1 MHKVIIVGA
10 SGRMGRMLVRA
21 VAESEHAKLV
31 AATEREG
38 STLLGVDAGE
48 LAGVQT
54 LGVAIHSSIP
64 EGLDADVII
73 DFTTPKAT
81 LAHAKLAAQR
91 GIQMVIGTTG
101 LDKNELQTLSA
112 ILAAS
117 ATVKASNFSVGVTLA
132 LQLIEQAAAVL
143 EADYDAEII
152 EAHHRHKVDAPSGT
166 ALSMG
171 EALATG
177 RQVALDD
184 VAVYSREGIVGA
196 RESGSIGFSVVRG
209 GDIVGKH
216 QVLFAGLGESLE
228 IQHTA
233 TDRMTFAR
241 GALRAALWVG
251 DQEAGLYDMRD
262 VLGLN

>member
-1 MHKVIIVGA
+1 MHKIIVVGA

-21 VAESEHAKLV
+21 VAESKTAKLV
-31 AATEREG
+31 AATERAG
-38 STLLGVDAGE
+38 STFLGTDAGE

-54 LGVAIHSSIP
+54 LGVAIQRDLPS
-64 EGLDADVII
+64 DMTADVII

-81 LAHAKLAAQR
+81 LQHAHFAAQH
-91 GIQMVIGTTG
+91 GIHMVIGTTG
-101 LDKNELQTLSA
+101 FDKAELQQLESTLVN
-112 ILAAS
+112 S
-117 ATVKASNFSVGVTLA
+117 ATVKASNFSIGVTLA

-143 EADYDAEII
+143 DADYDAEIT

-171 EALATG
+171 EALASG
-177 RQVALDD
+177 RQVTLDD
-184 VAVYSREGIVGA
+184 VAVYSREGITGV
-196 RESGSIGFSVVRG
+196 RENGSIGFSVVRG

-251 DQEAGLYDMRD
+251 QQKSGLYDMCD